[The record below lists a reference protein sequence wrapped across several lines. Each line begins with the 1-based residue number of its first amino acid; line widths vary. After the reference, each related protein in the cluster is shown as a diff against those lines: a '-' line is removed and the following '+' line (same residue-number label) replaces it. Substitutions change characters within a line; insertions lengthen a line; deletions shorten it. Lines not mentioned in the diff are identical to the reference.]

1 VDDERQRASVLKV
14 AVIEDQ
20 EEIREGLRILINRS
34 PGHECVAACSTVDEA
49 LVQFARETPAV
60 ALVDIGLP
68 GISGI
73 DGTRILK
80 QRYPAV
86 QVIILTVYD
95 DDERIFQAL
104 CAGAFGYLL
113 KNTPPARLV
122 ESIREV
128 ANGGAPVSPEIARR
142 VITLFQKIRPVERVE
157 CELTPHEIR
166 ILKLLVEG
174 HNYKTAA
181 LELNVSVNTISFHV
195 RHIYEKLQVHS
206 KSEAVAMA
214 LRNSLIR

>member
-1 VDDERQRASVLKV
+1 
-14 AVIEDQ
+14 
-20 EEIREGLRILINRS
+20 
-34 PGHECVAACSTVDEA
+34 VDEA
-49 LVQFARETPAV
+49 FSQFASETSDV

-73 DGTRILK
+73 EGTRRFK
-80 QRYPAV
+80 QRFPSM

-95 DDERIFQAL
+95 NDRVFQAL

-113 KNTPPARLV
+113 KNTPPARLI

-128 ANGGAPVSPEIARR
+128 ATGGAPVSPEIARR
-142 VITLFQKIRPVERVE
+142 VVSLFQKIRPVERAE
-157 CELTPHEIR
+157 FELTPHEIR

-181 LELNVSVNTISFHV
+181 AELRVSVNTVSFHV
-195 RHIYEKLQVHS
+195 RQIYDKLHVHS
-206 KSEAVAMA
+206 KSEAVAKA
-214 LRNSLIR
+214 LRGRLIC

>member
-1 VDDERQRASVLKV
+1 MASNYREALLRV
-14 AVIEDQ
+14 AIIEDQ
-20 EEIREGLRILINRS
+20 EQIREGLRILINGA
-34 PGHECVAACSTVDEA
+34 PGHRCVAACGTVDEA
-49 LVQFARETPAV
+49 LLQFAHEAPDV

-73 DGTRILK
+73 EGTRILK
-80 QRYPAV
+80 QRYPAI
-86 QVIILTVYD
+86 QEIILTVYD
-95 DDERIFQAL
+95 DDDRIFQAL

-113 KNTPPARLV
+113 KNTPPDRLIK
-122 ESIREV
+122 SIEEI

-195 RHIYEKLQVHS
+195 RRIYEKLQVHS
-206 KSEAVAMA
+206 KSEAVAKA
-214 LRNSLIR
+214 LRTSLIR

>member
-1 VDDERQRASVLKV
+1 MESVCAGAGFKV
-14 AVIEDQ
+14 AIIEDQ
-20 EEIREGLRILINRS
+20 LQIREGLRILINGT
-34 PGHECVAACSTVDEA
+34 PGYRCLAACGTVDEA
-49 LVQFARETPAV
+49 FSQFASETSDV

-73 DGTRILK
+73 EGTRRFK
-80 QRYPAV
+80 QRFPSM

-95 DDERIFQAL
+95 DDDRIFQAL

-113 KNTPPARLV
+113 KNTPPARLI

-128 ANGGAPVSPEIARR
+128 ATGGAPVSPEIARR
-142 VITLFQKIRPVERVE
+142 VVSLFQKIRPVERAE
-157 CELTPHEIR
+157 FELTPHEIR

-181 LELNVSVNTISFHV
+181 AELRVSVNTVSFHV
-195 RHIYEKLQVHS
+195 RQIYDKLHVHS
-206 KSEAVAMA
+206 KSEAVAKA
-214 LRNSLIR
+214 LRGRLIC

>member
-1 VDDERQRASVLKV
+1 MTSVGEPRVLRV
-14 AVIEDQ
+14 AIIEDQ
-20 EEIREGLRILINRS
+20 QRIREGLRILIHGT
-34 PGHECVAACSTVDEA
+34 PGYCCVGAYATIEDA
-49 LVQFARETPAV
+49 LPQLTRETPDV

-73 DGTRILK
+73 EGVRLFK
-80 QRYPAV
+80 QRFPTLH
-86 QVIILTVYD
+86 VIILTVYD

-113 KNTPPARLV
+113 KTTPPTRLI

-142 VITLFQKIRPVERVE
+142 VITLFQRTHQMERPDED
-157 CELTPHEIR
+157 LTPHELR
-166 ILKLLVEG
+166 ILTLLVDG
-174 HNYKTAA
+174 HNYKTASAA
-181 LELNVSVNTISFHV
+181 LGVSVNTISFHV

-206 KSEAVAMA
+206 KSEAVAKA
-214 LRNSLIR
+214 LRSNLVR

>member
-1 VDDERQRASVLKV
+1 MR
-14 AVIEDQ
+14 
-20 EEIREGLRILINRS
+20 
-34 PGHECVAACSTVDEA
+34 
-49 LVQFARETPAV
+49 QFAREIPNV

-73 DGTRILK
+73 EGTRLFK
-80 QRYPAV
+80 QSFPAV

-113 KNTPPARLV
+113 KSTPPARLI

-128 ANGGAPVSPEIARR
+128 ADGGAPVSPEIARR
-142 VITLFQKIRPVERVE
+142 VITLFQKIRPTESAGHE
-157 CELTPHEIR
+157 GLTPHETR

-181 LELNVSVNTISFHV
+181 AELDVSVNTISFHV
-195 RHIYEKLQVHS
+195 RRIYEKLQVHS
-206 KSEAVAMA
+206 KSEAVAKA
-214 LRNSLIR
+214 LRSSLIR

>member
-1 VDDERQRASVLKV
+1 MQPPESNTTLRV
-14 AVIEDQ
+14 AVVEDQ
-20 EEIREGLRILINRS
+20 EDIRQGLRLLIEAAPDFR
-34 PGHECVAACSTVDEA
+34 CTAACGSMEEA
-49 LVQFARETPAV
+49 LRQIRADPPDI

-73 DGTRILK
+73 EGTRILK
-80 QRYPAV
+80 QSHPAV

-113 KNTPPARLV
+113 KNTSPVRLL
-122 ESIREV
+122 ECIREV
-128 ANGGAPVSPEIARR
+128 AQGGAPVSPELARR
-142 VITLFQKIRPVERVE
+142 VIGLFQRVRPAEHADHD
-157 CELTPHEIR
+157 LTPHELR

-181 LELNVSVNTISFHV
+181 AELRLSVNTISFHV
-195 RHIYEKLQVHS
+195 RRIYEKLQVHS
-206 KSEAVAMA
+206 KSEAVSKA
-214 LRNSLIR
+214 LRSNLIR